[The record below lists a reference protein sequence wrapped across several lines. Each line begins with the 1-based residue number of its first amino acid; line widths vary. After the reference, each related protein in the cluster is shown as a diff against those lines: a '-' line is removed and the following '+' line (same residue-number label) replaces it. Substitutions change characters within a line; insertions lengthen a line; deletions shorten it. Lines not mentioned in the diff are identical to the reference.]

1 MRLFIAL
8 NLPADIKAHLQ
19 QTQDILKKCAV
30 EAKWVE
36 TKNLHIT
43 LKFLGEI
50 KEESKTEKIKEIIA
64 AGGRR
69 FNSISVSLTNFG
81 FFPNENRPR
90 VFFIATDKEDSLK
103 NIADFL
109 EDKLEPLGFAK
120 ENRFKSHIT
129 LARLKSPKNIDCLK
143 KEMELHRLK
152 PIVSHVT
159 RSLWSGIPTTL
170 FRPYR
175 VGIENISINRAFP
188 IESLS
193 LFKST
198 LTQSGVVYEEILKTT
213 LRK

>member
-30 EAKWVE
+30 EAKWTE
-36 TKNLHIT
+36 AKNLHIT

-64 AGGRR
+64 AGGGR

-143 KEMELHRLK
+143 KE
-152 PIVSHVT
+152 
-159 RSLWSGIPTTL
+159 
-170 FRPYR
+170 
-175 VGIENISINRAFP
+175 IENISINRAFP
-188 IESLS
+188 IKSLS

-198 LTQSGVVYEEILKTT
+198 LTQSGSVYEEILKTT